1 MKKQMIF
8 FIVFIFML
16 NIPIIYSNSEIIKY
30 ENWKNGEIIKYDV
43 SNYNELYS
51 VFEDLEY
58 DYNRL
63 LEQYHSLEVDNE
75 DKDAE
80 IESLQQELDNIKQM
94 QLNNKDSFSFFYGL
108 LIIFIIYVIYEIFN
122 HIKTKII
129 QKRKMK
135 LYKKIEE
142 FHNEVKKTI
151 N

>member
-1 MKKQMIF
+1 MKKQIIL

-30 ENWKNGEIIKYDV
+30 ENWKNGEIINYDV

-94 QLNNKDSFSFFYGL
+94 QLNNKDSFSIFYGL

-135 LYKKIEE
+135 LYKEIEE

>member
-1 MKKQMIF
+1 MKKQIIF

-30 ENWKNGEIIKYDV
+30 ENWKNGEIINYDV

-63 LEQYHSLEVDNE
+63 LEQYHSLEFDNE

-94 QLNNKDSFSFFYGL
+94 QLNNKDSFSIFYGL

-135 LYKKIEE
+135 LYKEIEE

>member
-1 MKKQMIF
+1 MKKQIIF

-30 ENWKNGEIIKYDV
+30 EDWKNGEIINYDV

-51 VFEDLEY
+51 VFEELEY

-80 IESLQQELDNIKQM
+80 IKSLQQELDNLKQM
-94 QLNNKDSFSFFYGL
+94 QINNKDSFSIFYGL

-135 LYKKIEE
+135 
-142 FHNEVKKTI
+142 
-151 N
+151 

>member
-1 MKKQMIF
+1 
-8 FIVFIFML
+8 ML

-30 ENWKNGEIIKYDV
+30 EDWKNGEIINYDV

-51 VFEDLEY
+51 VFEELEY

-80 IESLQQELDNIKQM
+80 IESLQQELDNLKQM
-94 QLNNKDSFSFFYGL
+94 QINNKDSFSIFYGL
-108 LIIFIIYVIYEIFN
+108 LIIFIIYVIYDIFN

-135 LYKKIEE
+135 
-142 FHNEVKKTI
+142 
-151 N
+151 

>member
-1 MKKQMIF
+1 MKKQIIF

-30 ENWKNGEIIKYDV
+30 EDWKNGEIINYDV

-51 VFEDLEY
+51 VFEELEY

-80 IESLQQELDNIKQM
+80 IESLQQELDNLKQM
-94 QLNNKDSFSFFYGL
+94 QINNKDSFSIFYGL
-108 LIIFIIYVIYEIFN
+108 LIIFIIYVMYEIFN

>member
-1 MKKQMIF
+1 MKKQIIF

-30 ENWKNGEIIKYDV
+30 ENWKNGEIINYDV

-80 IESLQQELDNIKQM
+80 IESLQQELNNIKQM
-94 QLNNKDSFSFFYGL
+94 QLNNKDSFSIFYGL

-122 HIKTKII
+122 HVKTKII

-135 LYKKIEE
+135 LYKEIEE
-142 FHNEVKKTI
+142 FHNEVKK
-151 N
+151 

>member
-1 MKKQMIF
+1 MKKQIIF

-30 ENWKNGEIIKYDV
+30 EDWKNGEIINYDV

-51 VFEDLEY
+51 VFEELEY

-80 IESLQQELDNIKQM
+80 IESLQQELDNLKQM
-94 QLNNKDSFSFFYGL
+94 QINNKDSFSIFYGL

-135 LYKKIEE
+135 
-142 FHNEVKKTI
+142 
-151 N
+151 